1 MSHSLVPACLPHRN
15 LQDSLMRL
23 YPGCTFTY
31 HTSVRLSVSPP
42 VHSLALQTLANTQQD
57 QGQGHRILVTEDGSA
72 GKWRWQAVVTWA
84 CLPHPVPFV
93 PAVPQPEVSCHIHPL
108 KDISVLVLLS

>member
-1 MSHSLVPACLPHRN
+1 MSHSLVPACLPHCS
-15 LQDSLMRL
+15 LQDSLVRP

-31 HTSVRLSVSPP
+31 HTSVCLSISPP

-57 QGQGHRILVTEDGSA
+57 QGQGHRILVTKDGAA
-72 GKWRWQAVVTWA
+72 GKRGWQAVVTWA

-93 PAVPQPEVSCHIHPL
+93 PAIPQPEVFHHIHSL
-108 KDISVLVLLS
+108 KDISA